1 MTAQRVI
8 REYAPDDLAD
18 ILSVWER
25 ASALAHPFLTKAF
38 VDQERI
44 NIPELY
50 LPNAETWVAEEAGR
64 VIGFI
69 ALIGNEIGAIFVD
82 PQFHGTGAG
91 RALVDKARAL
101 RGDLEVEVF
110 KANAMGRKFYDRYG
124 FELLA
129 ESIHEATGNALLRL
143 KYSAN

>member
-1 MTAQRVI
+1 MAVQHLI

-18 ILSVWER
+18 ILSAWES
-25 ASALAHPFLTKAF
+25 ASALAHTFLTKQF

-50 LPNAETWVAEEAGR
+50 LPNVETWVVEDSGR

-69 ALIGNEIGAIFVD
+69 ALIGNKIGAIFVD
-82 PQFHGTGAG
+82 PEFHGSGAG
-91 RALVDKARAL
+91 RALMDKAREL

-110 KANAMGRKFYDRYG
+110 KENAIGRKFYARYG

-129 ESIHEATGNALLRL
+129 ETIHEATGNALLRL
-143 KYSAN
+143 KFSPS

>member
-91 RALVDKARAL
+91 RALMDKARAL

>member
-1 MTAQRVI
+1 MAVQHLI

-18 ILSVWER
+18 ILSAWES
-25 ASALAHPFLTKAF
+25 ASALAHTFLTKPF
-38 VDQERI
+38 VHQERI

-50 LPNAETWVAEEAGR
+50 LPNVETWVVEDSGR

-69 ALIGNEIGAIFVD
+69 ALIGNKIGAIFVD
-82 PQFHGTGAG
+82 PEFHGSGAG
-91 RALVDKARAL
+91 RALMDKAREL

-110 KANAMGRKFYDRYG
+110 KENAIGRKFYARYG

-129 ESIHEATGNALLRL
+129 ETIHEATGNALLRL
-143 KYSAN
+143 KFSPS